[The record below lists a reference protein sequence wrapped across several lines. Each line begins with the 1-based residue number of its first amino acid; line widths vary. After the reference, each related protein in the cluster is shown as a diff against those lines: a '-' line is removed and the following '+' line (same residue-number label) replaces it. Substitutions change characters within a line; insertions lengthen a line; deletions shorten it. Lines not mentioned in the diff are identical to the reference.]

1 MVGVENGVVRTT
13 LEQVRAKR
21 PQIERLLKA
30 RGAGNPRVF
39 GSVARSTADDRSDVD
54 ILVDFREPAP
64 EGFAYFGAIDQLEQD
79 LRRLLAASVHVSVVD
94 PTSPAGQK
102 ILREAVPL

>member
-1 MVGVENGVVRTT
+1 
-13 LEQVRAKR
+13 VRAKR
-21 PQIERLLKA
+21 PQIDRLLEA

-39 GSVARSTADDRSDVD
+39 GSVARGTADDRSDVD

-64 EGFAYFGAIDQLEQD
+64 EGFAYFGALDQLEQD
-79 LRRLLAASVHVSVVD
+79 LGRLLGTSVHVSVVD
-94 PTSPAGQK
+94 RTSPAAQK

>member
-1 MVGVENGVVRTT
+1 MRTT
-13 LEQVRAKR
+13 LEQLRARR
-21 PQIERLLKA
+21 PQIERVLEA

-39 GSVARSTADDRSDVD
+39 GSVARGTADDRSAVD

-64 EGFAYFGAIDQLEQD
+64 EGFAYFGALDQLEQD
-79 LRRLLAASVHVSVVD
+79 LGRLLGTSVHGSVVD
-94 PTSPAGQK
+94 ATSPASTE